1 MTRRPSATLRR
12 WLVANIWR
20 LSLARVFLNALQM
33 RQREWSSPFLQIG
46 YHWWGRN
53 RGSRPPR
60 ARGSSVSSRQG
71 LHTVRKRM
79 YSDTLKERSRAAI
92 SSTSPLV
99 RLAQSLLPED

>member
-20 LSLARVFLNALQM
+20 LSLARAFLNGLHM
-33 RQREWSSPFLQIG
+33 RQREWFLQSG
-46 YHWWGRN
+46 NQPRGRN